1 MPISLKL
8 PAIDN
13 NPVLLAET
21 RASKIS
27 EFIQNLPYGD
37 PISAATNLIDELQIL
52 NGQKVAYATRLHA
65 LELYRPAAIR
75 IYKALIPYLSNTSLP
90 ISKNEQAFADAAA
103 QLWQEFAYGYK
114 LTLIDL
120 QSKILNLNSSKSTAN
135 VVQRVIHAFK
145 EIALIHHLTYR
156 SLPGALWTELH
167 QVYFCAVQ
175 QGAEKLEVA
184 EPINANNVSTV
195 NLVYAQ
201 FLLMALS
208 DPQHLATQEILN
220 AEAYLSSMA
229 HLAELKLLG
238 LVDTPTSV
246 FLVELDSNKP
256 PTPFAK
262 NRDIPDDTTD
272 ILFITLNLARQIHQH
287 IKLLQEG
294 NLPTDARFPE
304 FAIEHSFEDLLT
316 HLIKNF
322 GRAPQRIFSRTKKS
336 DGIELGIGISATH
349 RLISGL
355 GGNDSLGANAL
366 KPSRWQVLNVS
377 AGGFSLRK
385 FNSSQ
390 TAAQIG
396 DVVAMKNNNANNW
409 ELAVLRWA
417 NVNDLSQLDV
427 GLQLVS
433 PSATAVSVKSQS
445 HVVECEALLLPEL
458 SALKQLASI
467 IMPRG
472 FCRLGETI
480 AVNNNHTFNKILVT
494 KLVERTASFE
504 RFQYRLI

>member
-8 PAIDN
+8 PIIDN
-13 NPVLLAET
+13 NPILLAET
-21 RASKIS
+21 RTSKIS
-27 EFIQNLPYGD
+27 EFIQSLPYSD
-37 PISAATNLIDELQIL
+37 PISAASSLIDELQII

-65 LELYRPAAIR
+65 LELYRAAAIR
-75 IYKALIPYLSNTSLP
+75 IYKELIPYLSNTSLP
-90 ISKNEQAFADAAA
+90 LSKNEQAFADAAA

-114 LTLIDL
+114 LALIDL
-120 QSKILNLNSSKSTAN
+120 QNKFLNLNSSKSTAN

-145 EIALIHHLTYR
+145 EMALIHHLSYR
-156 SLPGALWTELH
+156 TLPAALWAELH

-184 EPINANNVSTV
+184 DQASANNVSTV

-208 DPQHLATQEILN
+208 DPQHLATQDILN
-220 AEAYLSSMA
+220 TEAYLSSLA
-229 HLAELKLLG
+229 HLTELKLLG

-262 NRDIPDDTTD
+262 NRDIPDETTD
-272 ILFITLNLARQIHQH
+272 ILFITLNLARHIHQH
-287 IKLLQEG
+287 IKLFQEG
-294 NLPTDARFPE
+294 SLPTDANFPE
-304 FAIEHSFEDLLT
+304 FALENHFDDLLI
-316 HLIKNF
+316 HLIQNF
-322 GRAPQRIFSRTKKS
+322 GRAPQRVFNRTKKS
-336 DGIELGIGISATH
+336 DGIELGIGIGATH
-349 RLISGL
+349 SLINLANKVSGI
-355 GGNDSLGANAL
+355 

-377 AGGFSLRK
+377 AGGYSLRK

-396 DVVAMKNNNANNW
+396 DIVAMKNNATNSW

-433 PSATAVSVKSQS
+433 PAANACTVKSES

-458 SALKQLASI
+458 SALKQQASI
-467 IMPRG
+467 IIPRG
-472 FCRLGETI
+472 FSRPNETI
-480 AVNNNHTFNKILVT
+480 QINSNHSLSKILMT

>member
-8 PAIDN
+8 PIIDN
-13 NPVLLAET
+13 NPILLAET

-27 EFIQNLPYGD
+27 EFIQNLPFSD
-37 PISAATNLIDELQIL
+37 PISAATSLIDELQIM

-65 LELYRPAAIR
+65 LELYRPAALR
-75 IYKALIPYLSNTSLP
+75 IYKELTPYLSNTSLP
-90 ISKNEQAFADAAA
+90 ISKNEQSFADAAA

-114 LTLIDL
+114 LALVDL
-120 QSKILNLNSSKSTAN
+120 QNKILNLNSSKSTAN
-135 VVQRVIHAFK
+135 VAQRVIHAFK
-145 EIALIHHLTYR
+145 EIALIHHLSYR
-156 SLPGALWTELH
+156 SLPAALWAELH
-167 QVYFCAVQ
+167 QLYFCAVQ
-175 QGAEKLEVA
+175 QGAEKIEVA
-184 EPINANNVSTV
+184 DSASSNNVSSV
-195 NLVYAQ
+195 NLVYSQ

-220 AEAYLSSMA
+220 AETYLSSLA

-256 PTPFAK
+256 PTPLAK

-272 ILFITLNLARQIHQH
+272 ILFITLNLARHIHQH

-294 NLPTDARFPE
+294 ALPSDARFPE
-304 FAIEHSFEDLLT
+304 FALENHFDDLLI
-316 HLIKNF
+316 HLINNF
-322 GRAPQRIFSRTKKS
+322 GRAPQRLFNRTKKS
-336 DGIELGIGISATH
+336 DGIELGIGIGATH
-349 RLISGL
+349 SLINSGNKISGI
-355 GGNDSLGANAL
+355 

-377 AGGFSLRK
+377 AGGYSLRK

-390 TAAQIG
+390 TTAQIG
-396 DVVAMKNNNANNW
+396 DVVAMKSNTANAW

-427 GLQLVS
+427 GLQLIS
-433 PSATAVSVKSQS
+433 PSATAITVKSES
-445 HVVECEALLLPEL
+445 HVVECEALLLPAL
-458 SALKQLASI
+458 SALKQDASI
-467 IMPRG
+467 IIPRG
-472 FCRLGETI
+472 FCRPGESI
-480 AVNNNHTFNKILVT
+480 VMNGNSSFSKLVIS

>member
-8 PAIDN
+8 PKIDN

-21 RASKIS
+21 RASKIN
-27 EFIQNLPYGD
+27 EFIENLTFSD
-37 PISAATNLIDELQIL
+37 PISAASNLIDELQII
-52 NGQKVAYATRLHA
+52 NGQKVAYAARLSA

-75 IYKALIPYLSNTSLP
+75 IYQDLIPHLGNTSLP

-114 LTLIDL
+114 LALVDL
-120 QSKILNLNSSKSTAN
+120 QNKLLNLNSSKSSAL

-156 SLPGALWTELH
+156 TLPAALWTELH
-167 QVYFCAVQ
+167 QVYFCALQ
-175 QGAEKLEVA
+175 QVAEKLDIPEQLS
-184 EPINANNVSTV
+184 PNNVSTV

-220 AEAYLSSMA
+220 AEAYLSSIA
-229 HLAELKLLG
+229 HLAELKRLG
-238 LVDTPTSV
+238 MVENQTSV

-256 PTPFAK
+256 PTAFVK
-262 NRDIPDDTTD
+262 NRDIPDGNTD
-272 ILFITLNLARQIHQH
+272 MLFTTLNLARQIHQH
-287 IKLLQEG
+287 IKQLQEG
-294 NLPTDARFPE
+294 NLPADARFPN
-304 FAIEHSFEDLLT
+304 FAIENHFDDLLT

-322 GRAPQRIFSRTKKS
+322 GRAPQRVFTRTKKS
-336 DGIELGIGISATH
+336 DGIELGLGISATH
-349 RLISGL
+349 RLISDAASEL
-355 GGNDSLGANAL
+355 V

-377 AGGFSLRK
+377 AGGYALRK

-396 DVVAMKNNNANNW
+396 DVVAMKNTDSNSW

-433 PSATAVSVKSQS
+433 PSASAITVKSES
-445 HVVECEALLLPEL
+445 HIVECEALLLPEL
-458 SALKQLASI
+458 SALKQHSSVI
-467 IMPRG
+467 IPRG
-472 FCRLGETI
+472 FCRSGETI
-480 AVNNNHTFNKILVT
+480 AMTSKNTVAKLLIQ

-504 RFQYRLI
+504 RFQFSLI

>member
-8 PAIDN
+8 PKIDN

-27 EFIQNLPYGD
+27 DFIQSLPFSD
-37 PISAATNLIDELQIL
+37 PISAATSLIDELQIL

-65 LELYRPAAIR
+65 LELYRPAALR
-75 IYKALIPYLSNTSLP
+75 IYKELIPYLSNTSLP
-90 ISKNEQAFADAAA
+90 LSKNEQAFADAAA

-114 LTLIDL
+114 LALVDL
-120 QSKILNLNSSKSTAN
+120 QNKILNLNSSKSTAN

-145 EIALIHHLTYR
+145 EMALIHHLSYR
-156 SLPGALWTELH
+156 TLPAALWAELH

-175 QGAEKLEVA
+175 QGAEKVEVIDSA
-184 EPINANNVSTV
+184 SANNASTV
-195 NLVYAQ
+195 NLAYIQ

-208 DPQHLATQEILN
+208 DPQHLATQDIIN

-272 ILFITLNLARQIHQH
+272 ILFNTLNLARQIHQH
-287 IKLLQEG
+287 IKLFQEG
-294 NLPTDARFPE
+294 VLPNDARFPE
-304 FAIEHSFEDLLT
+304 FALENHFSDLLI
-316 HLIKNF
+316 HLINNF
-322 GRAPQRIFSRTKKS
+322 GRAPQRIFNRTKKS
-336 DGIELGIGISATH
+336 DGVELGIGIGAAHS
-349 RLISGL
+349 LINSGNKISGI
-355 GGNDSLGANAL
+355 

-390 TAAQIG
+390 TSAQIG
-396 DVVAMKNNNANNW
+396 DIVAMKNNNANAW

-433 PSATAVSVKSQS
+433 PSATAITVKSES

-458 SALKQLASI
+458 SALKQEASI

-472 FCRLGETI
+472 FSRLGETVV
-480 AVNNNHTFNKILVT
+480 VNINGSFNKLLIA
-494 KLVERTASFE
+494 KLIERTTSFE